1 MIVKVSSKGQVVLPA
16 EVRRRFGIKA
26 GDELVLVEWGKAIHL
41 VPKTEDPI
49 RALKGVLKD
58 TGYSVDQFLE
68 ERRAEEERRD
78 RKLMGL
84 PDE

>member
-1 MIVKVSSKGQVVLPA
+1 MIVKVSSKGQIVLPA
-16 EVRRRFGIKA
+16 EVRRRFGIKT

-41 VPKTEDPI
+41 VPKVEDPI
-49 RALKGVLKD
+49 RALKGILKD
-58 TGYSVDQFLE
+58 SGYSVDQFLA

-78 RKLMGL
+78 RKLLGL